1 MSDIVERYRLSLL
14 MKEKENGGKRKKLRW
29 NTPTEVRRS
38 LAKIN
43 NMVLNGEITAKEA
56 NSIFYSANLVLKALE
71 QEAQLKEGSGG
82 VATVAVGQNGKFR

>member
-14 MKEKENGGKRKKLRW
+14 MKEKENGGKKKKLRW

-71 QEAQLKEGSGG
+71 QEAQLKEGTGG
-82 VATVAVGQNGKFR
+82 AVTAAAGQNR